1 VQSAESRLATVAAAK
16 RRLNEFRRSKPQLD
30 EWQEYVVKKLRSNP
44 HMSTEE
50 ECGLPLRDLLEV
62 LYNDSWKKHAKNIG
76 WQWISNWLAWGPEFS
91 DPAYAPRGKTEE
103 KRLTAWRWYRG
114 DAPRPSIASASGSAD
129 SRPASLSEE
138 NLADLCW
145 TSEQKIEKKEEDAGS
160 CSSASEEIHM
170 GPRIQAEIAL
180 PFAEHTALPA
190 ASVASGAAASSLN
203 VACLVGD
210 GALVAS
216 PLPAAPCDA
225 VIAVQVED
233 DSVADMFASS
243 FGSKEDGVA
252 QGSSFS
258 STAKSKSSSLADLV
272 GFAPARLEG
281 ELSRPH
287 MRDETTTIASLT
299 SADTIPLGTDLD
311 PRNAYDNKWMATKAP
326 DRATALLIR
335 FNLSCRVIDGE
346 NVGFSYGKDFL
357 KKDRFY
363 SEEGV
368 YKAVEHFSRQAMD
381 VILVTRRDK
390 WSRPFGENV
399 HVVKAESTDDIMVLK
414 QAWERN
420 SPVVSRDS
428 YATWLSDKRIDR
440 DLRSWAAD
448 ATDLQIRFSW
458 GQRGDFIADFDLPRP
473 VLKAGV
479 AQLCQQCWN
488 QSSDG
493 MLFEYQGKQ
502 KWYCQVCCDKWKQRR
517 QP

>member
-16 RRLNEFRRSKPQLD
+16 RRLNEFRRGKPQLD

-62 LYNDSWKKHAKNIG
+62 LDNDSWNEHTGDIG

-145 TSEQKIEKKEEDAGS
+145 TSEQKIEKKEEDVGS
-160 CSSASEEIHM
+160 CCSASEKIHM

-210 GALVAS
+210 GALVAR

-287 MRDETTTIASLT
+287 MRDETTTIVSLT

-326 DRATALLIR
+326 DRRTALLIR

-357 KKDRFY
+357 KKDRFS

-420 SPVVSRDS
+420 CPVVSRDS